1 MDPRLDQ
8 VVASLS
14 SGKGRVCF
22 VLDSEYRL
30 AWVSPERR
38 GFLGVDDD
46 ARLGLGRHI
55 LAAWTEP
62 AWRNAV
68 TPESLLPLVREVAPL
83 SARAEGVPPE
93 LRRSL
98 PGEVLA
104 MLDEVDPVS
113 PPPLRSG
120 SIDYVQP
127 GLPPYPVEYVTMSPR
142 DEKGRLIG
150 TVVLM
155 YLGLRPSL
163 LALLGRGDEAMYE
176 RMARVIQ
183 PERRGTA
190 ILFADLQASG
200 ELSRTLPTAAY
211 FGLIRDLTTTFDAL
225 VAAHGG
231 IVGKHAGDGWTGFVL
246 ADDAGG
252 PSAAAAGC
260 IEVARLLRAYA
271 ADRAGATRGLP
282 ATATLDINAGVHWG
296 PSVYLGQLVPG
307 SRLEITALGDEV
319 NECARIQQ
327 CARGG
332 ELLVSKQALE
342 LLDPAAARRLGLDP
356 SALTYA
362 PLATM
367 PTVTDKALRD
377 AGTIPVTAIAP

>member
-1 MDPRLDQ
+1 MDPRLNQ
-8 VVASLS
+8 VVDSLS
-14 SGKGRVCF
+14 TGKGKVCV

-30 AWVSPERR
+30 VWVSPELR

-46 ARLGLGRHI
+46 AGLGLGRHI

-62 AWRNAV
+62 IWRNSV
-68 TPESLLPLVREVAPL
+68 TPESMLRLARAVSPPY
-83 SARAEGVPPE
+83 ARAEDLPPDV
-93 LRRSL
+93 RRSL
-98 PGEVLA
+98 PADVVR
-104 MLDEVDPVS
+104 MLDEADPV
-113 PPPLRSG
+113 PPPAVLSG

-127 GLPPYPVEYVTMSPR
+127 GLPPYPVDYVAMTPR
-142 DEKGRLIG
+142 DEQGRLIG

-155 YLGLRPSL
+155 YLGLRPNL
-163 LALLGRGDEAMYE
+163 LALLGRGDEPMYE
-176 RMARVIQ
+176 RMARVIR
-183 PERRGTA
+183 PERRSTA

-211 FGLIRDLTTTFDAL
+211 FGLIRELTTTFDTL
-225 VAAHGG
+225 VAEHLG

-252 PSAAAAGC
+252 PSAAVAGC
-260 IEVARLLRAYA
+260 IEVARQLRAYA

-282 ATATLDINAGVHWG
+282 AQTMLDINAGVHWG

-327 CARGG
+327 CARDGD
-332 ELLVSKQALE
+332 LLVSKQALE
-342 LLDPAAARRLGLDP
+342 LLDPAAARRLDLDP
-356 SALTYA
+356 GALTYV

-367 PTVTDKALRD
+367 PTVTAKALRD
-377 AGTIPVTAIAP
+377 AGTVPVTAITP